1 MHGRGVPSRLLQALG
16 NQLGRRRSAGRP
28 AKRSVRRPTQGPRH
42 RPPGHLVQ
50 GAGLSFERTLAA
62 TLAGDLPGGRAFA
75 AANAECV
82 FVAAP
87 SKAVLRKQLAEL
99 RAAVLDRDEYGDR
112 AQLPTTAS
120 SGVLLHAK
128 SLRRPLQGLQRHV
141 RSQLHDVRRCQRLIG
156 APVTGS
162 CSGSGT
168 AAMRASTC
176 W

>member
-1 MHGRGVPSRLLQALG
+1 MAEEYLHVCYKLWETSWDDDAVQADRQTGVYADPRKVHGIDH
-16 NQLGRRRSAGRP
+16 
-28 AKRSVRRPTQGPRH
+28 QGT
-42 RPPGHLVQ
+42 PGHLVQ

-128 SLRRPLQGLQRHV
+128 
-141 RSQLHDVRRCQRLIG
+141 
-156 APVTGS
+156 A
-162 CSGSGT
+162 
-168 AAMRASTC
+168 
-176 W
+176 